1 MKTQIKTL
9 ITVSA
14 LVFTGVLNANS
25 AVNFE
30 EKNSGLIN
38 ANENLTVLNEKNDS
52 FESDL
57 NGSFDY
63 RKEALLVTEWIADI
77 AEAKANQKVMELGFV
92 TPNETSSSFE
102 NEGLNENNNETTDF
116 GKEALSITKS
126 IADMEEAKAIQRVME
141 RGFIVPSETNNS
153 FDNEVANE
161 NFNEAT
167 DYGKE
172 ALLITKEIADK
183 EETNAIQRVMERGYV
198 VPNETNNSLDNEPAS
213 ENFNAATDY
222 GKEALLITKE
232 IADKEEAKAIQ
243 RVMERGYV
251 APNGTNNSLD
261 NEVANENFNEA
272 TDYGKE
278 ALLITKAIADK
289 EEAKAI
295 QRVMER
301 GFISPVETIS
311 SFEYEVEN
319 ENFNETTDYGKEA
332 LLITK
337 AIADKEEAKAIQRV
351 MERGYVAK
359 NETNNSFDNETID
372 FAKEAL
378 LINKLIADKAEADT
392 LQQLYTE
399 GKLLGNK

>member
-1 MKTQIKTL
+1 MKTQIRTL
-9 ITVSA
+9 VTVSA

-63 RKEALLVTEWIADI
+63 RKEALLVTEWIADM

-92 TPNETSSSFE
+92 APSETSSSFE

-141 RGFIVPSETNNS
+141 RGFIAPSETNNS
-153 FDNEVANE
+153 FDNEVENE
-161 NFNEAT
+161 NFNE
-167 DYGKE
+167 
-172 ALLITKEIADK
+172 
-183 EETNAIQRVMERGYV
+183 
-198 VPNETNNSLDNEPAS
+198 
-213 ENFNAATDY
+213 ATDY

-251 APNGTNNSLD
+251 A
-261 NEVANENFNEA
+261 
-272 TDYGKE
+272 
-278 ALLITKAIADK
+278 
-289 EEAKAI
+289 
-295 QRVMER
+295 Q
-301 GFISPVETIS
+301 
-311 SFEYEVEN
+311 
-319 ENFNETTDYGKEA
+319 
-332 LLITK
+332 
-337 AIADKEEAKAIQRV
+337 
-351 MERGYVAK
+351 

>member
-1 MKTQIKTL
+1 MKTQIRTL
-9 ITVSA
+9 VTVSA

-38 ANENLTVLNEKNDS
+38 ANESLTVLNEKIAS
-52 FESDL
+52 FESEL

-63 RKEALLVTEWIADI
+63 GKEALLVTEWIADM

-92 TPNETSSSFE
+92 APSETSSSFE

-153 FDNEVANE
+153 FDNEVENE
-161 NFNEAT
+161 NFNEAI

-183 EETNAIQRVMERGYV
+183 EEANAIQRVMERGYV
-198 VPNETNNSLDNEPAS
+198 VPNETNNSLDNEAAS

-243 RVMERGYV
+243 RVMGRGYVAPNGTNNSLDNEVANENFNEATDYGKEALLITKEIADKEEAKAIQRVMERGYV
-251 APNGTNNSLD
+251 AQNGTNNSLD

-301 GFISPVETIS
+301 G
-311 SFEYEVEN
+311 
-319 ENFNETTDYGKEA
+319 
-332 LLITK
+332 
-337 AIADKEEAKAIQRV
+337 
-351 MERGYVAK
+351 YVGQ

-399 GKLLGNK
+399 GKLFGNK